1 MAEYFQDRLA
11 LLDERLQTFLKTIL
25 HLGGYCTAEQA
36 RRFEIAASATRV
48 LARLRT
54 LERAGFLRRV
64 AVYPLVY
71 QTTGSTTRLLEK
83 SPAPRV
89 AVLLVAPPVPAVG
102 RADVASGVHFGPG
115 GRGGHV
121 HADSA
126 AQTHFDSSHDPVN
139 LCFPATKNQSR
150 TQPQEPSKPSQKSHS
165 QSWFRLQPRPFR
177 PGTWRSIRLCYRQR
191 LDSRG
196 PSI

>member
-1 MAEYFQDRLA
+1 CLRCFHRIFQDPYCSVQ
-11 LLDERLQTFLKTIL
+11 DHKEDSQER
-25 HLGGYCTAEQA
+25 
-36 RRFEIAASATRV
+36 
-48 LARLRT
+48 
-54 LERAGFLRRV
+54 
-64 AVYPLVY
+64 PLW
-71 QTTGSTTRLLEK
+71 GSTTRLLEK